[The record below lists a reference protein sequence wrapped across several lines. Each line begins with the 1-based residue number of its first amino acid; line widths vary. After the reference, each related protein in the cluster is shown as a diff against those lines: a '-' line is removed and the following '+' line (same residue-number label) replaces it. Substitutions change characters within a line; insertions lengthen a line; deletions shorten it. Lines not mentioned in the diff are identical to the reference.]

1 MTVKR
6 QTVTNVKCKT
16 DKSTTKQSI
25 FVDYSLEEALEV
37 CSLDRRRTQNVI
49 IIDQQNIDSN
59 KFTLATTTTR

>member
-37 CSLDRRRTQNVI
+37 CVLDRRRTQNVI

>member
-1 MTVKR
+1 MTVKG

-37 CSLDRRRTQNVI
+37 CVLDRRRTQNVI

>member
-25 FVDYSLEEALEV
+25 IVDYSLEEALEV
-37 CSLDRRRTQNVI
+37 CVLDRRRTQNVI

-59 KFTLATTTTR
+59 KFTLATTTNR

>member
-1 MTVKR
+1 MTDKR

-37 CSLDRRRTQNVI
+37 CFLDRRRTQKVI